1 MWTND
6 FEELLLEWAA
16 LRQEASELPVEEALT
31 LIHDWWNTAPIV
43 NNTVHF
49 TDPDNWPLPWDLLAQ
64 NGYCDVAKC
73 LGLCYTIILIK
84 HEDIKSLH
92 MVQTDNY
99 TLVQINEG
107 QYTLN
112 DQPGSITADTSDLC
126 VRFTYDCE
134 DLKNKIQ

>member
-6 FEELLLEWAA
+6 YDELLLEWAA
-16 LRQEASELPVEEALT
+16 LRTEASKLPLDEALT
-31 LIHDWWNTAPIV
+31 LVHNWWNQAPIV

-49 TDPDNWPLPWDLLAQ
+49 TDPDNWPLPWDLLTQ
-64 NGYCDVAKC
+64 SGYCDVAKC
-73 LGLCYTIILIK
+73 LGICYTILLIQ

-99 TLVQINEG
+99 TYVQINDG

-112 DQPGSITADTSDLC
+112 DQPDKITMDQTDLC
-126 VRFTYDCE
+126 IKFSYNCE
-134 DLKNKIQ
+134 DLKSRIQ